1 MPFARPP
8 LTTLRNQAVQDITTS
23 GVPGLT
29 GLLRK
34 AVLRVLAWC
43 MAGLAY
49 SVYGYADWIARMG
62 VPFTAEDEFLLAWA
76 ALVGVYP
83 KPATAASGSA
93 QFTGNPGVIIRSGT
107 TLERQDGTPYLTTA
121 DATVDVTGQA
131 TVAMTASVEGGF
143 TNCDP
148 GTDIAITPAIAGIN
162 SGGLTVGPTTGG
174 ADAEAQ
180 DSLRS
185 RMLLRYRAPPQ
196 GGAAIDYVEWAL
208 ECPGVTRAW
217 CNPLGMGVGTV
228 TVYPMF
234 DIINAGAGGF
244 PQGTNGVSRLE
255 ERTGVGGIAT
265 GDQGEVAD
273 YIYPRQPV
281 TALVYVVAPL
291 PYPIN
296 VTLLALEPNTLDI
309 RSAITASI
317 QDMLMIEGEP
327 GGEIY
332 PSQIYD
338 AILAIPGIVHFTM
351 TAPSLPI
358 VLPISNLPVMGAL
371 TITPGS

>member
-8 LTTLRNQAVQDITTS
+8 ITTLRNQAVQDITTS

-34 AVLRVLAWC
+34 AVLRVLAWA

-76 ALVGVYP
+76 ALVGIYP
-83 KPATAASGSA
+83 KPATSASGQA
-93 QFTGNPGVIIRSGT
+93 QFTGNPGLLIPNNTPLR
-107 TLERQDGTPYLTTA
+107 RQDGTPYVTTA
-121 DATVDVTGQA
+121 DGTLDGTGAATVPMIA
-131 TVAMTASVEGGF
+131 TVAGAYTD
-143 TNCDP
+143 CDA
-148 GTDIAITPAIAGIN
+148 GTPIAIETPIAGIN
-162 SGGLTVGPTTGG
+162 SGGLTVGATTGG

-180 DSLRS
+180 DALRT

-196 GGAAIDYVEWAL
+196 GGAATDYVEWAL
-208 ECPGVTRAW
+208 QVPGCTRVW
-217 CNPLGMGVGTV
+217 CDPLAMGVGTV

-234 DIINAGAGGF
+234 DDTEAANGGF
-244 PQGTNGVSRLE
+244 PQGTDGVSQYESRPA
-255 ERTGVGGIAT
+255 TGVAT
-265 GDQGEVAD
+265 GDQGAVAD
-273 YIYPRQPV
+273 YIYPLQPV

-291 PYPIN
+291 PYAIN
-296 VTLLALEPNTLDI
+296 VTLLGLDPDSADI
-309 RSAITASI
+309 RAAISAAIT
-317 QDMLMIEGEP
+317 DMLLIEGEP

-338 AILAIPGIVHFTM
+338 AILAVPGIVHFTM
-351 TAPSLPI
+351 TVPDLPV
-358 VLPISNLPVMGAL
+358 VLPASHLPVMGAL
-371 TITPGS
+371 TVVPGS

>member
-34 AVLRVLAWC
+34 AVLRVLAWA

-76 ALVGVYP
+76 ALVGIYP

-93 QFTGNPGVIIRSGT
+93 QFTGNPALIIPSGT
-107 TLERQDGTPYLTTA
+107 VLERQDGTAYLTTA
-121 DATVDVTGQA
+121 DATVDVTGHA
-131 TVAMTASVEGGF
+131 TVLMTATMEGGF

-148 GTDIAITPAIAGIN
+148 GTEIAIHPAIPGIN

-180 DSLRS
+180 DSLRT

-196 GGAAIDYVEWAL
+196 GGATTDYIQWAL
-208 ECPGVTRAW
+208 EVPGVTRAW
-217 CNPLGMGVGTV
+217 CEPMGMGVGTV
-228 TVYPMF
+228 TVYAML
-234 DIINAGAGGF
+234 DAINADEDGF
-244 PQGTNGVSRLE
+244 PQGTNGVSQLE
-255 ERTGVGGIAT
+255 DRAASGIAT
-265 GDQGEVAD
+265 GDQGEIAD

-309 RSAITASI
+309 RTAIAASI
-317 QDMLMIEGEP
+317 DDMFAIEGEP

-338 AILAIPGIVHFTM
+338 AILAVPGIVHFTM
-351 TAPSLPI
+351 TAPNLPV
-358 VLPISNLPVMGAL
+358 VLPTSYLPVMGSL
-371 TITPGS
+371 TVTPGA